1 MRESISKLKEGRLTE
16 FNTSS
21 LEAYLKKCCMSVTIA
36 TITGYN
42 PENCCQ
48 SRMILNHK
56 KAPFSSS
63 NDANSIKDEEIE
75 EKKPEKVI

>member
-1 MRESISKLKEGRLTE
+1 
-16 FNTSS
+16 
-21 LEAYLKKCCMSVTIA
+21 MSVTIA